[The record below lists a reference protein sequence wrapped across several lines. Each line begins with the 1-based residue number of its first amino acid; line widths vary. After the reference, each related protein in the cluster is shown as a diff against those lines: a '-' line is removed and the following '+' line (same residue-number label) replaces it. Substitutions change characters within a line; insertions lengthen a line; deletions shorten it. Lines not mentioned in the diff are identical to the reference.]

1 MSFNDKVTAK
11 GTKLPLMN
19 LKGKPYLQVAYRIVW
34 FREENPKGNINTY
47 PVEITTEYA
56 IFAATV
62 TDGEGK
68 LLSSGH
74 KREAKGD
81 FGDYVEKAET
91 GAIGRALGAAGY
103 GTQFEPGF
111 DEGDRLADSPMEVP
125 TKTPV
130 VKMDSPKKVSNSGKA
145 KTASIL
151 GTNETITSKSSVG
164 TTLSMPAPTVA
175 AVKTDVAPQD
185 KIAAGYKL
193 LETQGKVTK
202 EDFKTKYLQGKG
214 LSKLTEEEARIVV
227 LTMKNDFPELAL

>member
-1 MSFNDKVTAK
+1 MSFDDKVTSK

-34 FREENPKGNINTY
+34 YREENPKGS
-47 PVEITTEYA
+47 ITTRAVEVTADYA
-56 IFAATV
+56 VFQAQV
-62 TDGEGK
+62 TDNNGT
-68 LLSSGH
+68 LLATGH
-74 KREAKGD
+74 KRETKGD

-91 GAIGRALGAAGY
+91 GAIGRALGTAGY

-130 VKMDSPKKVSNSGKA
+130 IKAVPAKKISGVVKDTGGNPGRVSYAANVV
-145 KTASIL
+145 I
-151 GTNETITSKSSVG
+151 
-164 TTLSMPAPTVA
+164 PAVS

-185 KIAAGYKL
+185 KIAAAYKL

-227 LTMKNDFPELAL
+227 LTMKNDFPELSL